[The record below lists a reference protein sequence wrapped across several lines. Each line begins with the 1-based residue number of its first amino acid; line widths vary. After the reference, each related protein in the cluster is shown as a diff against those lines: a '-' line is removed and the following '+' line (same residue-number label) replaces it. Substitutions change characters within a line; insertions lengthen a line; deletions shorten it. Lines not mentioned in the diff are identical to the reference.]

1 MAVTVHIPKVGMTM
15 EEGELVR
22 WLVPDGTA
30 VARGQPIFE
39 METEKVELE
48 VEADDEGLLKHLV
61 DEGTTLPPG
70 AIVACLLGPGESDV
84 PQEIR
89 DQVAAQG
96 DERSAAASAAP
107 PAAAAPAGAGSP
119 PAAPAAR
126 PAGGR
131 VLATPIARRLAVEQG
146 IDLAS
151 VTGTGPN
158 GRIIESDVR
167 AAAAGGGAAPAEP
180 AAGAETIAYS
190 GRRRT
195 IGEHMQTSLQ
205 SMAQLTLS
213 AEARVDEAR
222 SMLHDLNR
230 EWRGERVV
238 ATLSALVVKACALAL
253 QEHSHLNARLA
264 GDRIVIEPQVN
275 IGLAVD
281 LAEGLMVPVV
291 RGADE
296 LSLQDVA
303 RSIADLTERARDG
316 SLSVD
321 DMTGATFTVTS
332 LEGFAVDA
340 FTPVI
345 NPPQAAILGVGRVR
359 DVAVFEG
366 SSVQRGRATTLSLT
380 FDHRV
385 VDGAPAA
392 RFLGKVVE
400 LLGEPSALT

>member
-48 VEADDEGLLKHLV
+48 VEADDEGVLKQLV

-70 AIVACLLGPGESDV
+70 AIVACLLGPGESEV

-89 DQVAAQG
+89 DQVAAQRG
-96 DERSAAASAAP
+96 ERSAAASPGAG
-107 PAAAAPAGAGSP
+107 AAPAGVASSP
-119 PAAPAAR
+119 APPAAR

-131 VLATPIARRLAVEQG
+131 VLATPIARRLAAEQG
-146 IDLAS
+146 IELAS

-158 GRIIESDVR
+158 GRITESDVR
-167 AAAAGGGAAPAEP
+167 AAAAGEGAAPAEL

-195 IGEHMQTSLQ
+195 IGQHMQTSLQ

-230 EWRGERVV
+230 EWRAERVV
-238 ATLSALVVKACALAL
+238 ATLTALVVRACALAL
-253 QEHSHLNARLA
+253 REHSHLNARLD

-275 IGLAVD
+275 VGLAVD
-281 LAEGLMVPVV
+281 LDEGLMVPVV
-291 RGADE
+291 READE
-296 LSLQDVA
+296 LSLQEVA
-303 RSIADLTERARDG
+303 RSIADLTERARGG

-366 SSVQRGRATTLSLT
+366 SSVERGRATTLSLT

-392 RFLGKVVE
+392 RFLGRVVE
-400 LLGEPSALT
+400 LLEDPAALK

>member
-22 WLVPDGTA
+22 WLVPDGAA

-48 VEADDEGLLKHLV
+48 VEADDEGVLKHLV

-84 PQEIR
+84 PQQIR

-96 DERSAAASAAP
+96 DEPSAAAS
-107 PAAAAPAGAGSP
+107 PAAAVAPAGAGSS
-119 PAAPAAR
+119 PAPPAAR
-126 PAGGR
+126 PAGDR

-158 GRIIESDVR
+158 GRITESDVR
-167 AAAAGGGAAPAEP
+167 AAAASGDGARAEP

-213 AEARVDEAR
+213 TEARVDEAR

-238 ATLSALVVKACALAL
+238 ATLTALVVKACALAL
-253 QEHSHLNARLA
+253 REHSHLNARLA
-264 GDRIVIEPQVN
+264 GDRILIEPQVN

-281 LAEGLMVPVV
+281 LDEGLMVPVV
-291 RGADE
+291 READA

-366 SSVQRGRATTLSLT
+366 SSVERGRATTLSLT

-400 LLGEPSALT
+400 LLGKPSALK

>member
-1 MAVTVHIPKVGMTM
+1 MAVTVHIPKVGMTL

-48 VEADDEGLLKHLV
+48 VEADDEGVLKHLV

-70 AIVACLLGPGESDV
+70 AIVACLLGPGESEV

-89 DQVAAQG
+89 DQVTAQG
-96 DERSAAASAAP
+96 GERAAAASP
-107 PAAAAPAGAGSP
+107 GAAAAAGGERSSPAP
-119 PAAPAAR
+119 PAAR

-131 VLATPIARRLAVEQG
+131 VLATPIARRLATEQG

-158 GRIIESDVR
+158 GRITESDVR
-167 AAAAGGGAAPAEP
+167 AAAASEGAAPAEL
-180 AAGAETIAYS
+180 AAGTETIAYS

-195 IGEHMQTSLQ
+195 IGQHMQTSLQ

-213 AEARVDEAR
+213 TEARVDEAR

-238 ATLSALVVKACALAL
+238 ATLTALVVKACALAL
-253 QEHSHLNARLA
+253 REHPRLNARLD

-275 IGLAVD
+275 VGLAVD
-281 LAEGLMVPVV
+281 LDEGLMVPVV
-291 RGADE
+291 RGADA

-303 RSIADLTERARDG
+303 RSIADLTERAKDG

-366 SSVQRGRATTLSLT
+366 SSVERGRATTLSLT

-400 LLGEPSALT
+400 LLGEPSALK

>member
-1 MAVTVHIPKVGMTM
+1 MTM

-22 WLVPDGTA
+22 WLVPDGAA

-48 VEADDEGLLKHLV
+48 VEADDEGVLKHLV

-84 PQEIR
+84 PQQIR

-96 DERSAAASAAP
+96 DEPSAAAS
-107 PAAAAPAGAGSP
+107 PAAAVAPAGAGSS
-119 PAAPAAR
+119 PAPPAAR

-158 GRIIESDVR
+158 GRITESDVR
-167 AAAAGGGAAPAEP
+167 AAAASGDGARAEP

-213 AEARVDEAR
+213 TEARVDEAR

-238 ATLSALVVKACALAL
+238 ATLTTLVVRACALAL
-253 QEHSHLNARLA
+253 REHSHLNARLA
-264 GDRIVIEPQVN
+264 GDRILIEPQVN

-281 LAEGLMVPVV
+281 LDEGLMVPVV
-291 RGADE
+291 READA

-366 SSVQRGRATTLSLT
+366 SSVERGRATTLSLT

-400 LLGEPSALT
+400 LLGKPSALK

>member
-1 MAVTVHIPKVGMTM
+1 MAVAVHIPKVGMTM

-48 VEADDEGLLKHLV
+48 VEADDEGVLKHLV

-96 DERSAAASAAP
+96 DERSAAASPGAT
-107 PAAAAPAGAGSP
+107 AAPAGVGSSPAP
-119 PAAPAAR
+119 PAER

-158 GRIIESDVR
+158 GRITESDVR
-167 AAAAGGGAAPAEP
+167 AAAASEGAAPAEP

-213 AEARVDEAR
+213 TEARVDEAR

-238 ATLSALVVKACALAL
+238 ATLTALVVKACALAL
-253 QEHSHLNARLA
+253 REHSHLNARLA
-264 GDRIVIEPQVN
+264 GDSIVIEPQVN

-281 LAEGLMVPVV
+281 LDEGLMVPVV
-291 RGADE
+291 READE

-303 RSIADLTERARDG
+303 RSIADLTGRARDG

-366 SSVQRGRATTLSLT
+366 SSVERGRATTLSLT

-400 LLGEPSALT
+400 LLGEPSALK